1 MVCLLLVQHKAAAEA
16 EAARA
21 AAEAEENQ
29 RRLKEEEA
37 RAAEEQQRA
46 RMQQCDKEVD
56 EIKVRAACVV
66 TGTHQGHSRGPSP
79 PFGRPQGIGCSFW
92 RARELHGSYG
102 SSRLALALAVC
113 ILIQPQAI
121 VHAAKL
127 SIGLGSVV
135 QHSSNEHS

>member
-1 MVCLLLVQHKAAAEA
+1 VLNVQRLQQADVAFETCCGYNPFVQHIIGWVLCNRVEEDDCVSWDTRVDTHGFYLLLSQHKAAAEA

-56 EIKVRAACVV
+56 EIKVR
-66 TGTHQGHSRGPSP
+66 
-79 PFGRPQGIGCSFW
+79 
-92 RARELHGSYG
+92 L
-102 SSRLALALAVC
+102 
-113 ILIQPQAI
+113 
-121 VHAAKL
+121 
-127 SIGLGSVV
+127 
-135 QHSSNEHS
+135 